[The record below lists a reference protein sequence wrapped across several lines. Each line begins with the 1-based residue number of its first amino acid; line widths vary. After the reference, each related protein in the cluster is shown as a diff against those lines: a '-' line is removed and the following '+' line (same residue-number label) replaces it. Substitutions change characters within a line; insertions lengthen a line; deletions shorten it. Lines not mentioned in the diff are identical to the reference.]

1 MECSFAQVERIKHQR
16 YKVPNLVIAVPQKSD
31 SQVARVVDISK
42 GGMAVCYVDQK
53 DWLGDA
59 KEIDILVNS
68 NFFMTGLPIE
78 SIRDFTVKNQSTF
91 SVIRERQC
99 CLQFGALSPAQES
112 LLDEFIMNYS
122 VGNS

>member
-1 MECSFAQVERIKHQR
+1 MEYRTAKVERRKHPR

-31 SQVARVVDISK
+31 SQVARIVNISK

-53 DWLGDA
+53 EWLGEA
-59 KEIDILVNS
+59 KEIDILINS
-68 NFFMTGLPIE
+68 NFFMTSIPIE
-78 SIRDFTVKNQSTF
+78 SVRDFTVSNQAAF
-91 SVIRERQC
+91 SIIRERQC
-99 CLQFGALSPAQES
+99 CLQFSSLSPAQES